1 MFRTLRSTLAIA
13 LAALFVVSAVALAAD
28 TTMSGTV
35 QKVDTQKGQITLR
48 SDEGKS
54 VELQA
59 PADLLAGLQTGDAV
73 EVKVSGQKAT
83 MIHKQEG
90 ASRPE
95 PGSMPQ
101 RQQSGEM
108 PKSMPKSQ

>member
-48 SDEGKS
+48 SDEGKT

-83 MIHKQEG
+83 LIHKQQG
-90 ASRPE
+90 ALRPE
-95 PGSMPQ
+95 MDGVLP
-101 RQQSGEM
+101 RQQPGELR
-108 PKSMPKSQ
+108 PSQ